1 VGGRPL
7 VPCPLVAV
15 DSAEEKRGFK
25 SMWEAA
31 KTAAF
36 ASVAKRAKEKW
47 APPRGHGPCRM
58 VLPLV
63 VSTGGGIFADADA
76 LLPQAPSDLM
86 ARSYCRQKISCRLVH
101 FLAVR
106 QAVLHTRLAPGRG
119 GLDQVIYS

>member
-1 VGGRPL
+1 
-7 VPCPLVAV
+7 
-15 DSAEEKRGFK
+15 
-25 SMWEAA
+25 MWEAA

-36 ASVAKRAKEKW
+36 ASVTKRAKEKW
-47 APPRGHGPCRM
+47 AHHGGM

-76 LLPQAPSDLM
+76 LLPQAPSDSM

-119 GLDQVIYS
+119 GLDQVVLCARCTCLLSRDTHVFQY